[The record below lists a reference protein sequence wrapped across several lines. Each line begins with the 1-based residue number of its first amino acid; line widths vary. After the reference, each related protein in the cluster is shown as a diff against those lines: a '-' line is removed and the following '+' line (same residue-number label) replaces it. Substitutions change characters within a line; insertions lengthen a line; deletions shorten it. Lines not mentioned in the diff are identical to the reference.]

1 MGSSRLFYFLLVMRY
16 LVGFLL
22 LLCSFAATAQKAT
35 VAFLPGN
42 WSQVQVRAGQENRSV
57 FLYIWSPSCGPC
69 VEMAR
74 DVFPDTTVAR
84 YYNATFLSY
93 KVNLDEGAGKELG
106 TRYGIT
112 SLPTYLYFDS
122 KGKLLHR
129 SGGGKSAVEFI
140 QDGKDAFDPSKAF
153 FTLRE
158 RYQAGDRTAAF
169 LYAFS
174 AAPGLAQE
182 SDLHDQVV
190 RDYLKTQNAVE
201 LTSRKNLEYL
211 FNQYAE
217 FNSPATQYF
226 LAHQPAFAAQF
237 GQEAVTK
244 RTRGIISQKAAA
256 TGRKNDL
263 PGLAHLRQTIAR
275 LLPTE
280 AAQWQAL
287 SQIHYYLGQPARN
300 WPAYVN
306 ATLAYGRKYAARDSF
321 TPYEAAVYLTAFV
334 NDKVLLAKGDQII
347 KQAIAADNSYL
358 NLLTR
363 AKLLHKLGAEPQ
375 AAAAANAAIA
385 VATKGGKSIDD
396 ATELLADI
404 RK

>member
-1 MGSSRLFYFLLVMRY
+1 M
-16 LVGFLL
+16 
-22 LLCSFAATAQKAT
+22 
-35 VAFLPGN
+35 
-42 WSQVQVRAGQENRSV
+42 
-57 FLYIWSPSCGPC
+57 
-69 VEMAR
+69 
-74 DVFPDTTVAR
+74 
-84 YYNATFLSY
+84 
-93 KVNLDEGAGKELG
+93 
-106 TRYGIT
+106 
-112 SLPTYLYFDS
+112 
-122 KGKLLHR
+122 
-129 SGGGKSAVEFI
+129 
-140 QDGKDAFDPSKAF
+140 
-153 FTLRE
+153 RE
-158 RYQAGDRTAAF
+158 RYQAGDRAAAF

-182 SDLHDQVV
+182 SDWHDQVV

-244 RTRGIISQKAAA
+244 RTRGIISQKAEA

-263 PGLAHLRQTIAR
+263 PGFAHLRQTIVR
-275 LLPTE
+275 LLPTD

-287 SQIHYYLGQPARN
+287 AQIHCYLGQPARN

-306 ATLAYGRKYAARDSF
+306 ATLAYGRKYAAHDRF
-321 TPYEAAVYLTAFV
+321 TLYEAVAYLTAFV
-334 NDKVLLAKGDQII
+334 NDKALLAKGDQII

-375 AAAAANAAIA
+375 AVAAANAAIA

>member
-1 MGSSRLFYFLLVMRY
+1 MRY

-35 VAFLPGN
+35 VAFLPDN
-42 WSQVQVRAGQENRSV
+42 WFQVQVRAGQENRSV

-74 DVFPDTTVAR
+74 DVFPDTTVAH

-112 SLPTYLYFDS
+112 SLPAYLYFDS
-122 KGKLLHR
+122 KCKLLHR
-129 SGGGKSAVEFI
+129 SGGGKPAAEFI

-158 RYQAGDRTAAF
+158 RYKAGDRTAAF

-244 RTRGIISQKAAA
+244 RTRGIISQKAEA
-256 TGRKNDL
+256 TGRKKRLVRACSPAADHYPL
-263 PGLAHLRQTIAR
+263 AAHRGRAVASPCPDSLLLGPAGAKLACIRQCHPGLRPEICCSRQ
-275 LLPTE
+275 L
-280 AAQWQAL
+280 
-287 SQIHYYLGQPARN
+287 H
-300 WPAYVN
+300 
-306 ATLAYGRKYAARDSF
+306 
-321 TPYEAAVYLTAFV
+321 
-334 NDKVLLAKGDQII
+334 
-347 KQAIAADNSYL
+347 AIRS
-358 NLLTR
+358 
-363 AKLLHKLGAEPQ
+363 
-375 AAAAANAAIA
+375 
-385 VATKGGKSIDD
+385 GGVPN
-396 ATELLADI
+396 
-404 RK
+404 RFCQ

>member
-1 MGSSRLFYFLLVMRY
+1 MRY
-16 LVGFLL
+16 LAGFLL

-35 VAFLPGN
+35 VAFLPDN
-42 WSQVQVRAGQENRSV
+42 WFQVQVWAGKENRSV

-74 DVFPDTTVAR
+74 DVFSDTIVAR
-84 YYNATFLSY
+84 YYNATFLSC

-106 TRYGIT
+106 TRYDII

-129 SGGGKSAVEFI
+129 SGGGKSAAEFI

-153 FTLRE
+153 LTLRE
-158 RYQAGDRTAAF
+158 RCKAGDRTAAF
-169 LYAFS
+169 LYDFS

-201 LTSRKNLEYL
+201 LTYRKNLEYF

-244 RTRGIISQKAAA
+244 RTRVIISQKAAV

-263 PGLAHLRQTIAR
+263 PGLAHLR
-275 LLPTE
+275 
-280 AAQWQAL
+280 
-287 SQIHYYLGQPARN
+287 
-300 WPAYVN
+300 
-306 ATLAYGRKYAARDSF
+306 
-321 TPYEAAVYLTAFV
+321 
-334 NDKVLLAKGDQII
+334 
-347 KQAIAADNSYL
+347 
-358 NLLTR
+358 
-363 AKLLHKLGAEPQ
+363 
-375 AAAAANAAIA
+375 
-385 VATKGGKSIDD
+385 
-396 ATELLADI
+396 
-404 RK
+404 